1 MKKGVKIKQFDITDC
16 GAACLC
22 FLFVRLPYVPIMV
35 CSFPLHVSANM
46 RLPTRRE
53 QIFWG

>member
-16 GAACLC
+16 GAACLAS
-22 FLFVRLPYVPIMV
+22 VPIMV

>member
-1 MKKGVKIKQFDITDC
+1 MKKGVKINSLILRI
-16 GAACLC
+16 AERL
-22 FLFVRLPYVPIMV
+22 VWLPYVPIMV